1 MTTNSTDTC
10 IEFRGNTNGTG
21 EKRSLRV
28 SLNEKLRNVFYGITG
43 ENILSKNILLSGG
56 IAAFIENYFRLE
68 KMQVNVLMGEK
79 DGFPGLLELELDTK
93 LAAIKD
99 VVFGFT
105 DKFQAE
111 SGNVSGFNPEKI
123 LRSNVFFSFS
133 ESANRNELPFAEN
146 ALLFSF
152 DFSVDA
158 VSLELRWHDGK
169 QDPSSIS
176 EFLNHFLGFFEEV
189 LVEKRAIRDS
199 SFFSIDWSKRYV
211 RNGASGSKN
220 PLSVLDRFHAIC
232 ESFPSQISILHED
245 EQLTYEELQQ
255 RSSTVANW
263 LRSKGVQRGDLIYT
277 HMKRSPELIIVL
289 LGIIKTGAFFSMLE
303 PDLSLQRKRDILDV
317 DPGRFVIGEENL
329 EGELIQLPN
338 YAEMSV
344 VLSGPVESV
353 ESMEEFI
360 PLETDR
366 LYMIFTSGTTGQPKG
381 VVVRNKSFGNRM
393 NWMHKQYDLNRDS
406 VTLVKSSLTF
416 DPFICE
422 VFRSL
427 TSGATLGIV
436 PGHENV
442 SDPSVLLKYTAK
454 YKATNMD
461 LVASPLK
468 ILAHYLVE
476 NPDESSKAQSLKH
489 IFAGAEPLDSRVWSS
504 ISQSLCVPFGTT
516 LINTWGA
523 TETTVDVTAFNCG
536 DSFGGSILPVGY
548 PIDGVELLLLD
559 EWGVQVPDGIVGELY
574 IGGEVLAEGYFK
586 DSDLTSRKFV
596 RLPDYGGGV
605 YYKSG
610 DYAYNTID
618 GPTYFLGR
626 KDDQLKI
633 NGFRIELTDIINR
646 IQKIEGVEN
655 VAVTFHETDG
665 LMLAIK
671 KSKQDFPDKLIRDR
685 INEQLTTISYT
696 LLFCDE
702 IPLTLN
708 EKVDW
713 RAIRS
718 AFPSQGKDNEEH
730 YDHPIADI
738 WREIFQR
745 PILYTSDFFELG
757 GDSIGIAL
765 VKMKLKKRFDID
777 IPIEKLFDHSD
788 LRSLILLIDNPK
800 DFVPKKLGLVRA
812 DLREGYPLSSRQHQ
826 VYFDSQFE
834 GGNIAY
840 NESCSFKIQ
849 YRLEEDLLKVAIE
862 NIVKRHEI
870 LRTAFRFKN
879 EKELFQYILD
889 FDWSKITINFKNLEN
904 EKDVIQSLNNEIGK
918 LKDEEFKF
926 SEGYLFRIG
935 CFQTGKN
942 ETVFTLVMHHTI
954 TDAWSLNIFAKE
966 LIQRYEML
974 VTGKPF
980 AFEALNFQYKDFA
993 VWEQNRLVKNDAS
1006 TDKKYWL
1013 NQLEGMRCFDKLPYS
1028 FELGNKRS
1036 FKGNRIEH
1044 FIADAEL
1051 ENFKRLLEKN
1061 HCTLFMGFLA
1071 ATKILLYKHS
1081 KVEDI
1086 VVGTPVLGREDEDI
1100 LEQIGIYTNT
1110 IALRS
1115 KLNDDTRIDAFFK
1128 QIKKIIIEG
1137 FVHGFYPINEIGS
1150 AIDLDYTKNRNPFFE
1165 VTLGFQNPWQENSSK
1180 EDRFIE
1186 EYFYPYKSTSK
1197 FHLAFNFSVLKDG
1210 VMLDL
1215 EYSTDMFSEQRAKEI
1230 LESFLTAIN
1239 DLSNESNEK
1248 IGDLN
1253 EYVFSVTNEEIQ
1265 KDSPDNSSYSN
1276 ANNVPQIES
1285 VKEVWA
1291 QVLNLNVSDID
1302 IEKDFFELGGKSLQC
1317 LVLIESLKQRL
1328 DMEISVNDFYNS
1340 MTIKSLCGA
1349 ESQTCKN

>member
-28 SLNEKLRNVFYGITG
+28 SLNEKLRHVFYGITG

-211 RNGASGSKN
+211 RNGALGSKN

-344 VLSGPVESV
+344 VLSGSTESI
-353 ESMEEFI
+353 EFAEKFVSK
-360 PLETDR
+360 ETDR

-504 ISQSLCVPFGTT
+504 ISKSLCVPFGTT

-655 VAVTFHETDG
+655 VAVTFHETNG

-685 INEQLTTISYT
+685 INEQLITISYT

-1071 ATKILLYKHS
+1071 AIKILLYKHS

-1265 KDSPDNSSYSN
+1265 KDLPDNSSYSN